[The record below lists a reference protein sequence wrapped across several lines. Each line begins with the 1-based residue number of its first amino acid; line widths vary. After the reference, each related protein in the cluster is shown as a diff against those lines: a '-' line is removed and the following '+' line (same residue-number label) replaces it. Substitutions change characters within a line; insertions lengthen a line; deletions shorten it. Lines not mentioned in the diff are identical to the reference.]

1 MKQQTKKQENW
12 LKILLSYAAPCR
24 GKMAGSVLCAVVS
37 VTGGFV
43 PYLAVYEIL
52 RLFIE
57 GEAEVKGIAVW
68 SGIAMAGYLV
78 KIVFYGI
85 STVLSHVSAYTIL
98 EGLRLQIADRLMR
111 APLGTV
117 LSKPIGHLK
126 NTIVDRWRTSSRRW
140 PT

>member
-1 MKQQTKKQENW
+1 
-12 LKILLSYAAPCR
+12 
-24 GKMAGSVLCAVVS
+24 MAGSVLCAVVS

-78 KIVFYGI
+78 KICLLRDLHGAFPRI
-85 STVLSHVSAYTIL
+85 
-98 EGLRLQIADRLMR
+98 GLYDLRGGCGCR
-111 APLGTV
+111 
-117 LSKPIGHLK
+117 S
-126 NTIVDRWRTSSRRW
+126 RTG
-140 PT
+140 